1 MHQLEPETAGEFER
15 GMMGHARNTRRRA
28 ETGQNQSG
36 QPLGTDAAKAILPL
50 SKVQTSNQTVNTMFF
65 RGLQTFWRLRKL
77 EMRHQVLPL
86 EEGKSTNS
94 QSLRTWVL
102 LKLSYFVWFKFKV

>member
-36 QPLGTDAAKAILPL
+36 QPLGTDAAKPILPL

-65 RGLQTFWRLRKL
+65 RGLGMKIVKLWHISEAKIAGLICQEKILRICHGRRA
-77 EMRHQVLPL
+77 EQPA
-86 EEGKSTNS
+86 N
-94 QSLRTWVL
+94 QI
-102 LKLSYFVWFKFKV
+102 